1 MKKLILVTPGIRFNP
16 MGVPVLSVNGTYM
29 NAIAAAGG
37 IPVMLGST
45 PLAEEYAEMA
55 AGLVITGGESVHP
68 TRYGETF
75 MHLADNDPAIAH
87 NLKAGCNSVR
97 DEMEFA
103 AFEAFFRRKK
113 PILGICRGHQ
123 LINAAMGGTLI
134 QDLPPVWAPFH
145 GGVDHDLV
153 HPVRAEEDTLLHR
166 LYGPVFPVNSFHHQ
180 AVDRLGKGL
189 RPIAWSEG
197 GFPEAFDCPG
207 YPLLGVQFHP
217 ERMSFH
223 KRRPDTVDGGAI
235 FTWFLALCR
244 GEENV

>member
-29 NAIAAAGG
+29 NGIAAAGG

-113 PILGICRGHQ
+113 PILGICRGLQ
-123 LINAAMGGTLI
+123 AMNVILGGGLY
-134 QDLPPVWAPFH
+134 QDIPKQRPSD
-145 GGVDHDLV
+145 VDHHMDAPYGRTA
-153 HPVRAEEDTLLHR
+153 HPIRMAEGSPLAECLGTVET
-166 LYGPVFPVNSFHHQ
+166 GVNSCHHQ
-180 AVDRLGKGL
+180 AVRTLAPRLKSMAEAPDGVIEAVYMPDRRFVWAVQWHPEFYDNTPDSLK
-189 RPIAWSEG
+189 I
-197 GFPEAFDCPG
+197 FEAFIKSC
-207 YPLLGVQFHP
+207 
-217 ERMSFH
+217 
-223 KRRPDTVDGGAI
+223 
-235 FTWFLALCR
+235 
-244 GEENV
+244 